1 MDWTAMIPTFLITLR
16 EGVEAALVVGI
27 VLAYLNKSGRSS
39 LNRWVYWGIAAGL
52 LASVLVGAL
61 FNGSLWLVVQ
71 SSPIYGQA
79 IKQLM
84 EAGFG
89 LVAIG
94 LLSWMLIWMTRQAK
108 QLKGQIESAI
118 ESNIG
123 GGAIAEDDTAA
134 WGIFGIIFLAVLRE
148 GFETVVFIA
157 AQFQQG
163 WLPPLGALLG
173 LCGATAIGTLLF
185 KWGVRINL
193 GRFFQ
198 VMGVLLLL
206 IVGGLAVGM
215 LSHLDRG
222 VLALATIDPQWQSL
236 CLTAGSDS
244 CLLGSQVWD
253 LVGVLPDRQFPGIV
267 LKTLLG
273 YRDRLYLVQAIGYVG
288 LLTIVGGLYFVSL
301 NGRSSATSIGVV
313 KAVAIEKS

>member
-27 VLAYLNKSGRSS
+27 VLAYLNKSGRSE

-52 LASVLVGAL
+52 LASAIVGAL
-61 FNGSLWLVVQ
+61 FNGSLWFIVQ

-108 QLKGQIESAI
+108 QLKGQIESDI
-118 ESNIG
+118 
-123 GGAIAEDDTAA
+123 GGAIAQDDAAA
-134 WGIFGIIFLAVLRE
+134 WGVFGIIFLAVLRE

-173 LCGATAIGTLLF
+173 LGGATAIGTLLF

-193 GRFFQ
+193 ARFFQ

-206 IVGGLAVGM
+206 IVGGLTVGM

-222 VLALATIDPQWQSL
+222 IVALSVIDPQWQNL
-236 CLTAGSDS
+236 CLRMGSDS
-244 CLLGSQVWD
+244 CLLGAQVWD
-253 LVGVLPDRQFPGIV
+253 LTGVLPDRQFPGIV

-273 YRDRLYLVQAIGYVG
+273 YRDRLYLVEAVGYVG
-288 LLTIVGGLYFVSL
+288 LLTIVGGLYFASL
-301 NGRSSATSIGVV
+301 NASSQSQSSVAG
-313 KAVAIEKS
+313 KLVAIEKS

>member
-1 MDWTAMIPTFLITLR
+1 MDWSAIIPTFLITLR

-27 VLAYLNKSGRSS
+27 VLAYLSKAGRSD

-52 LASVLVGAL
+52 LASVLIGAL
-61 FNGSLWLVVQ
+61 FNGSLWLLVQ

-79 IKQLM
+79 LKQLM

-108 QLKGQIESAI
+108 QLKGQIESDI
-118 ESNIG
+118 
-123 GGAIAEDDTAA
+123 GGAIDQDGSAA
-134 WGIFGIIFLAVLRE
+134 LGIFGIIFLAVLRE

-173 LCGATAIGTLLF
+173 LGGATAIGTLLF

-215 LSHLDRG
+215 LAHLDRG
-222 VLALATIDPQWQSL
+222 IVALGLIDPQWQSL
-236 CLTAGSDS
+236 CLTAGSGS

-253 LVGVLPDRQFPGIV
+253 LTVTLPDRQFPGIV

-273 YRDRLYLVQAIGYVG
+273 YRDRLYLVEAISYVG
-288 LLTIVGGLYFVSL
+288 LLAIVGGLYFASL
-301 NGRSSATSIGVV
+301 NGGLRSPSIVGG
-313 KAVAIEKS
+313 KSVAIEKS

>member
-1 MDWTAMIPTFLITLR
+1 MDWTAMIPTCLITLR

-27 VLAYLNKSGRSS
+27 VLAYLSKSGRSG

-61 FNGSLWLVVQ
+61 FNGSLWLVAK

-108 QLKGQIESAI
+108 QLKGQIEAAL

-123 GGAIAEDDTAA
+123 GPIADDGTAA
-134 WGIFGIIFLAVLRE
+134 WGIFGIVFLAVLRE

-173 LCGATAIGTLLF
+173 LVGATAIGTLLF

-198 VMGVLLLL
+198 VMGLLLLL

-244 CLLGSQVWD
+244 CLLGAQVWD
-253 LVGVLPDRQFPGIV
+253 WAGLLPDRQFPGIV

-288 LLTIVGGLYFVSL
+288 LLAIVGGLYFTSL
-301 NGRSSATSIGVV
+301 NTGKPAKPSLRSSNT
-313 KAVAIEKS
+313 

>member
-1 MDWTAMIPTFLITLR
+1 MDWSAMIPTFLITLR

-27 VLAYLNKSGRSS
+27 VLAYLSKAGRSE

-52 LASVLVGAL
+52 LASVLIGAL
-61 FNGSLWLVVQ
+61 FNGSLWLLVQ

-79 IKQLM
+79 LKQLM

-108 QLKGQIESAI
+108 QLKGQIEADI
-118 ESNIG
+118 
-123 GGAIAEDDTAA
+123 GGAIVQDASAA

-173 LCGATAIGTLLF
+173 LGGATAIGTLLF

-206 IVGGLAVGM
+206 IVGGLVVGM
-215 LSHLDRG
+215 LAHLDQG
-222 VLALATIDPQWQSL
+222 IVALGMIDPQWQSL
-236 CLTAGSDS
+236 CLTAGS
-244 CLLGSQVWD
+244 LFAGAGGLGLDHDLARSAVSGNRAEN
-253 LVGVLPDRQFPGIV
+253 LVGLSRS
-267 LKTLLG
+267 TLSG
-273 YRDRLYLVQAIGYVG
+273 RGDRLCGSPDDCRRVVFREFEWWIATAADRGWEISSDQKI
-288 LLTIVGGLYFVSL
+288 LTLT
-301 NGRSSATSIGVV
+301 R
-313 KAVAIEKS
+313 

>member
-1 MDWTAMIPTFLITLR
+1 MDWSAMIPTFLITLR

-27 VLAYLNKSGRSS
+27 VLAYLSKAGRSE

-52 LASVLVGAL
+52 LASVLIGAL
-61 FNGSLWLVVQ
+61 FNGSLWLLVQ

-79 IKQLM
+79 LKQLM

-108 QLKGQIESAI
+108 QLKGQIEADI
-118 ESNIG
+118 
-123 GGAIAEDDTAA
+123 GGAIVQDASAA

-173 LCGATAIGTLLF
+173 LGGATAIGTLLF

-206 IVGGLAVGM
+206 IVGGLVVGM
-215 LSHLDRG
+215 LAHLDQG
-222 VLALATIDPQWQSL
+222 IVALGMIDPQWQSL
-236 CLTAGSDS
+236 CLTAGSDR
-244 CLLGSQVWD
+244 CLLGPEVWD
-253 LVGVLPDRQFPGIV
+253 LTMTLPDRQFPGIV

-273 YRDRLYLVQAIGYVG
+273 YRDRLYRVEAIGYVG
-288 LLTIVGGLYFVSL
+288 LLTIVGGLYFASL
-301 NGRSSATSIGVV
+301 NGGLRPQPIVV
-313 KAVAIEKS
+313 GKSVAIKKSSP

>member
-1 MDWTAMIPTFLITLR
+1 MDWSAMIPTFLITLR

-27 VLAYLNKSGRSS
+27 VLAYLSKSGRSG

-71 SSPIYGQA
+71 LSPIYGQA

-89 LVAIG
+89 LMAIG

-108 QLKGQIESAI
+108 QLKGQIESDI
-118 ESNIG
+118 
-123 GGAIAEDDTAA
+123 GGAIAEDDAAA

-157 AQFQQG
+157 AQFQAG
-163 WLPPLGALLG
+163 WLPSFGALLG

-185 KWGVRINL
+185 KWGVRIHL

-222 VLALATIDPQWQSL
+222 VMALATIAPQWQSL

-244 CLLGSQVWD
+244 CLLGAQVWD
-253 LVGVLPDRQFPGIV
+253 LAGVLPDRQFPGIV

-273 YRDRLYLVQAIGYVG
+273 YRDRLYWVQAIGYVG
-288 LLTIVGGLYFVSL
+288 LLTIVGGLYFASL
-301 NGRSSATSIGVV
+301 NASPAKPSLRDSRT
-313 KAVAIEKS
+313 

>member
-1 MDWTAMIPTFLITLR
+1 MDWSAMIPTFLITLR

-27 VLAYLNKSGRSS
+27 VLAYLSQSGRSG

-52 LASVLVGAL
+52 LASALLGLL

-71 SSPIYGQA
+71 SSPLYGQA

-108 QLKGQIESAI
+108 QLKGQIESDI
-118 ESNIG
+118 
-123 GGAIAEDDTAA
+123 GGAIGEDGSAA

-157 AQFQQG
+157 AQFQAG
-163 WLPPLGALLG
+163 WLPSVGALLG

-222 VLALATIDPQWQSL
+222 IVALGMIDPQWQSL

-244 CLLGSQVWD
+244 CLLGPQVWD
-253 LVGVLPDRQFPGIV
+253 LAGVLPDRQFPGIV

-273 YRDRLYLVQAIGYVG
+273 YRDRLYLVEAIGYVS

-301 NGRSSATSIGVV
+301 NGGARP
-313 KAVAIEKS
+313 KANLRNSHT

>member
-1 MDWTAMIPTFLITLR
+1 MDWMAMIPTFLITLR

-27 VLAYLNKSGRSS
+27 VLAYLSKSGRSG

-52 LASVLVGAL
+52 VASALLGLL

-71 SSPIYGQA
+71 SSPLYGQA

-108 QLKGQIESAI
+108 QLKGQIESDI
-118 ESNIG
+118 
-123 GGAIAEDDTAA
+123 GGAIAQDDAAA

-163 WLPPLGALLG
+163 WLPPLGALGG
-173 LCGATAIGTLLF
+173 LVGATAIGTLLF
-185 KWGVRINL
+185 RWGVRINL

-222 VLALATIDPQWQSL
+222 VMALATIDPQWQSL
-236 CLTAGSDS
+236 CFTAGSDS

-253 LVGVLPDRQFPGIV
+253 LARVLPDRQFPGIV

-273 YRDRLYLVQAIGYVG
+273 YRDRLYLVEAIGYVG

-301 NGRSSATSIGVV
+301 NASPAKPSLRDSRT
-313 KAVAIEKS
+313 

>member
-27 VLAYLNKSGRSS
+27 VLAYLSKSGRSG
-39 LNRWVYWGIAAGL
+39 LNRWVYWGIVAGL
-52 LASVLVGAL
+52 LASVLVGGL

-71 SSPIYGQA
+71 ASPLYGQA

-94 LLSWMLIWMTRQAK
+94 LLSWMLIWMTRQA
-108 QLKGQIESAI
+108 QRLKGQIESDI
-118 ESNIG
+118 
-123 GGAIAEDDTAA
+123 GGAIAGDGSAA
-134 WGIFGIIFLAVLRE
+134 WGIFGMIFLAVLRE

-157 AQFQQG
+157 AQFQAG
-163 WLPPLGALLG
+163 WLPSFGALLG
-173 LCGATAIGTLLF
+173 LGGATAIGTLLF

-222 VLALATIDPQWQSL
+222 VVALGLIDPQWQSL
-236 CLTAGSDS
+236 CLTAGSAS

-253 LVGVLPDRQFPGIV
+253 LAASLPDRQFPGIL

-288 LLTIVGGLYFVSL
+288 LLTIVGGLYFASL
-301 NGRSSATSIGVV
+301 NGGLRPKPSLRDSHT
-313 KAVAIEKS
+313 